1 MALTKPQPVTDANQ
15 NADVTPPANPLNPVA
30 QVIVKPDPVQPDP
43 AQPDL
48 VTKGVVT
55 PAPNVPSIQQTLMNS
70 ASLAPNGS
78 NPNTT
83 IPTGGLSNPLNQTGA
98 FTPTSATSASP
109 TMPDWRLR
117 LSLSSYATYLY
128 KDPAAASDR
137 TNILNPLVATNG
149 IVFPYTPTINVGY
162 KANYD
167 AAEIVHSNYKM
178 YFYKNSNVD
187 EIQITADFTAQDV
200 NEGKYV
206 LAVLHFFRSVTKMF
220 YGQDTDPIAGTPP
233 PLCYL
238 TGYGQYQFSG
248 HPVLV
253 SSFTYSL
260 PNDVDYIRTGIG
272 AAWSGTSITS
282 VISNTVPTTST
293 SSAIRLKLSKL
304 LSGGKQEGPE
314 FSTPSNSTSTQTL
327 TTDETLS
334 YVPTKM
340 QIQITLLPIITRAN
354 ISKNFSVK
362 DYASGKLLKGGYW

>member
-1 MALTKPQPVTDANQ
+1 MALTQATVESQTGNGVTNTVTTTPASASQPSN
-15 NADVTPPANPLNPVA
+15 LKVA
-30 QVIVKPDPVQPDP
+30 QVDISPSPTPPP
-43 AQPDL
+43 APKDAPAPAPAPTVGNTPQ
-48 VTKGVVT
+48 VT
-55 PAPNVPSIQQTLMNS
+55 PLPDWRVRL
-70 ASLAPNGS
+70 SLAPN
-78 NPNTT
+78 
-83 IPTGGLSNPLNQTGA
+83 
-98 FTPTSATSASP
+98 
-109 TMPDWRLR
+109 
-117 LSLSSYATYLY
+117 ATYLY
-128 KDPAAASDR
+128 KDPAAARDV

-167 AAEIVHSNYKM
+167 AAEIVHTNYKM

-206 LAVLHFFRSVTKMF
+206 LAVIHFFRSVTKMF
-220 YGQDTDPIAGTPP
+220 YGQDSDPIAGTPP

-238 TGYGQYQFSG
+238 SGYGQYQFSN

-253 SSFTYSL
+253 SSFSYSL

-282 VISNTVPTTST
+282 VISNTVPKTST
-293 SSAIRLKLSKL
+293 SSAIRLKLSNL
-304 LSGGKQEGPE
+304 FSGGTRPT
-314 FSTPSNSTSTQTL
+314 FNTPSNSTSTQTL

-340 QIQITLLPIITRAN
+340 QITITLLPIISRAN